1 MHSSWLHYR
10 TAMTFQHIW
19 KGKSFPSPSLSFN
32 LNGFTHLHKESKRF
46 SILLFQDSELHTSWK
61 EAEQRNQ
68 VQAREKPMLFAVQL
82 CWLSTDFLEL
92 EFSTF
97 LDLWTLTH
105 FQQETQILSKM
116 VLRVMTKDVFL
127 LAPLKP
133 ALWLPGL
140 KCSPEESTKP
150 RISQPAL
157 MMTGSAVISLCSQ
170 TSIRMGTSGNR
181 RQRSPLIFTHGGY
194 GMSANLS
201 D

>member
-1 MHSSWLHYR
+1 MGPVQNPRSEKDL
-10 TAMTFQHIW
+10 
-19 KGKSFPSPSLSFN
+19 GVSPRGCVQQKVSLRAQV
-32 LNGFTHLHKESKRF
+32 THLHKESKRF
-46 SILLFQDSELHTSWK
+46 SILLFKDSELHTGWK

-68 VQAREKPMLFAVQL
+68 VQAGEKPMLFAVQL
-82 CWLSTDFLEL
+82 CWLSTDFLEM

-116 VLRVMTKDVFL
+116 VLHVMTKDVFL

-150 RISQPAL
+150 RNQPASTDDDRDCSNQSL
-157 MMTGSAVISLCSQ
+157 FPNFHQNGDFMVTGGRDHL
-170 TSIRMGTSGNR
+170 
-181 RQRSPLIFTHGGY
+181 
-194 GMSANLS
+194 
-201 D
+201 